1 MGVVED
7 LARARADFE
16 RGDWS
21 AALGRWT
28 RTDAADLAPADR
40 AAAGTA
46 AFLLGRPMEAV
57 DRYER
62 AQAAHLAASDAPGA
76 LRCMFHLV
84 MMLAVAGETS
94 RSAGWLATADRQLVG
109 LGDAD
114 LVERGYLAFAHMFHH
129 LGRGDP
135 AAAAASA
142 ADAAESGR
150 RFGDA
155 DLTAL
160 GLCGQGRI
168 AIRGGRVTEGLALLD
183 ESMSVLL
190 AGGHSPIVFGHVY
203 CTAIEGCQ
211 QIAELGRVSEW
222 TVGLQRWC
230 SEHPELVPF
239 TGQCSLHRGQLL
251 TAHGAFRDAV
261 AEFDAAI
268 ERYRAVG
275 QRAAIGLVA
284 YERGQALRILGEAEA
299 AADGF
304 RLAREHGFD
313 PQPGLAQLW
322 LGAGERDAAEHAA
335 RRLLAEARSPVAR
348 VRTLPGA
355 IAVLLACGDTAAA
368 RSAVDDLDALARDFG
383 FDTLRAHA
391 ASASAA
397 VELAAGDPAGALP
410 YARKARELW
419 SRLDDP
425 YGAALA
431 RAAIGSA
438 LLALDD
444 EESARTELE
453 GASATLRALCAVPD
467 AVAVERRL
475 APAAEALPG
484 GLTAREGE
492 VLRLVAAGRSNQQI
506 AAELVI
512 SERTV
517 ARHLSNLFTK
527 LGVGSRTAAAAYAY
541 EHGLVRAAG

>member
-1 MGVVED
+1 MGVVEE

-21 AALGRWT
+21 AALERWA
-28 RTDAADLAPADR
+28 RTDTAELSPADL

-46 AFLLGRPMEAV
+46 AFLLGRPLEAV
-57 DRYER
+57 DRFER
-62 AQAAHLAASDAPGA
+62 AQAAHLAAGDLAGA
-76 LRCMFHLV
+76 LQGMFHLV
-84 MMLAVAGETS
+84 MILAVAGEPS
-94 RSAGWLATADRQLVG
+94 RSAGWLATADRQLADA
-109 LGDAD
+109 GDAD
-114 LVERGYLAFAHMFHH
+114 LVERGYLAFAHMVHH

-142 ADAAESGR
+142 ADAAETGR

-160 GLCGQGRI
+160 GLGGQGRI
-168 AIRGGRVTEGLALLD
+168 AIRGGRVAEGLALLD

-190 AGGHSPIVFGHVY
+190 AGGHSPIAFGHVY

-222 TVGLQRWC
+222 TAGLQRWC
-230 SEHPELVPF
+230 GAHPELVAF

-261 AEFDAAI
+261 DEFDAAI
-268 ERYRAVG
+268 ERYRAFG
-275 QRAAIGLVA
+275 PHGAIGLVA
-284 YERGQALRILGEAEA
+284 YERGQALRILGEADR

-322 LGAGERDAAEHAA
+322 VGEGEREAAERAA

-348 VRTLPGA
+348 VRALPGA
-355 IAVLLACGDTAAA
+355 TAVLLACGDTEAARAAA
-368 RSAVDDLDALARDFG
+368 DELDALARDFG
-383 FDTLRAHA
+383 FDTLRAQA
-391 ASASAA
+391 ASAAAA
-397 VELAAGDPAGALP
+397 VEVAAGDPAGALP

-419 SRLDDP
+419 NRLDDP
-425 YGAALA
+425 YGAAMA
-431 RAAIGSA
+431 RATIGSA

-453 GASATLRALCAVPD
+453 GASAALRALGAVPD
-467 AVAVERRL
+467 AEAVEGRL
-475 APAAEALPG
+475 ARAAKALPG

-506 AAELVI
+506 AAALVI

-541 EHGLVRAAG
+541 EHGLVRSAG